1 MSEKNN
7 SNNCGWG
14 NVTSPIPDK
23 IVRETYVIFN
33 QTFNVIYKAKCQKLW
48 SILVDVVQI
57 FEFSQSMDRGSL
69 FILLNQMKKQLTII
83 F

>member
-23 IVRETYVIFN
+23 IVRETYVIFM
-33 QTFNVIYKAKCQKLW
+33 KCFMSYSGIQ
-48 SILVDVVQI
+48 
-57 FEFSQSMDRGSL
+57 
-69 FILLNQMKKQLTII
+69 
-83 F
+83 